1 MKANGKQLGLWC
13 CRALHFP
20 TSSLRSPANRLRLL
34 SVVPVHWSHLVPP
47 LISFPSLSSGIGSR
61 LDLPRAFHDLTLW
74 LQSLPKR
81 QSAFVHSWIARL
93 FFVVPRKSS
102 PLTLRHIL
110 HFFGLGDGRFRR
122 RTSFFFFLQLSFA
135 SLVKRTYFSELF
147 FSRPSFCYRRYPPS
161 SLFFPTVF
169 VQFYCSRHMLKAVLR
184 SCCYTLTVEDMLDP
198 P

>member
-1 MKANGKQLGLWC
+1 MRKRKEIQKKERERSNIEKPRTHFGPQHLNPIELINSLVSKGTEVKANGKQLGLWC

-20 TSSLRSPANRLRLL
+20 TSSLRSPANCLRLL

-81 QSAFVHSWIARL
+81 QSAFVCSWIARL
-93 FFVVPRKSS
+93 CFVVPRKSS

-110 HFFGLGDGRFRR
+110 HFLGLVMVGSDVAQVF
-122 RTSFFFFLQLSFA
+122 SFFFNYLS
-135 SLVKRTYFSELF
+135 
-147 FSRPSFCYRRYPPS
+147 
-161 SLFFPTVF
+161 
-169 VQFYCSRHMLKAVLR
+169 LR
-184 SCCYTLTVEDMLDP
+184 L
-198 P
+198 